1 MNSNNIKNLTPNIH
15 DMTDKEFKKIYKS
28 LQKESNEYTNKNTR
42 MSLKI
47 FKLTGNKTQ
56 RPKGTQKADNELNR
70 YKTQLELIDFK
81 RNEIERKKISLQIET
96 DTFNNLILEE
106 DNNDNDNNN
115 NNNNNNNNID
125 NTNKIKNNTDSD
137 SDSDSD
143 SNSNIKRKPLLCSE
157 KNMIINNNR
166 LFLMEQQEE
175 KDKQYEIEYDMYQ
188 VEILGYHR
196 DNKSYKSY

>member
-115 NNNNNNNNID
+115 NNNNNNNID

>member
-106 DNNDNDNNN
+106 NNNDNDNN

>member
-106 DNNDNDNNN
+106 NNNDNDNN

-157 KNMIINNNR
+157 KNMIINNNK

-175 KDKQYEIEYDMYQ
+175 EDKQYEIEYDMYQ